1 MSASKKLLLQKLG
14 SKEYVSNY
22 DFEQGNLQTTTDINY
37 ALDFSKAWFRRW
49 FIKRR
54 LEKSSVDGF
63 KFKYKKFL
71 IIGSKD
77 KTE

>member
-1 MSASKKLLLQKLG
+1 MSALKKILLQKVD
-14 SKEYVSNY
+14 SKEYVSDY
-22 DFEQGNLQTTTDINY
+22 DFEQGNLQTTSNIDY
-37 ALDFSKAWFRRW
+37 AMDFSKVWFRRW

-71 IIGSKD
+71 IYNK
-77 KTE
+77 

>member
-1 MSASKKLLLQKLG
+1 MSTSKKLLLQKIG
-14 SKEYVSNY
+14 SKEYVSDY
-22 DFEQGNLQTTTDINY
+22 DFEQGILQTTSSIDH
-37 ALDFSKAWFRRW
+37 AMDFSKAWFRRW

-71 IIGSKD
+71 IYSK
-77 KTE
+77 